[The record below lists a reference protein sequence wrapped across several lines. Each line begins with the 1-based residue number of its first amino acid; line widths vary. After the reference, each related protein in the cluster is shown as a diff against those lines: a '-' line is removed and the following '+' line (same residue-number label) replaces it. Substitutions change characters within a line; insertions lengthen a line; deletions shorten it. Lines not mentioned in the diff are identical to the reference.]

1 MIKNCTFA
9 YVFSESAVTI
19 TEVELTENGN
29 RVVGKGVLQTG
40 NQINRNGRLYRT
52 KDLAGQ
58 IVAPRQKELLKTG
71 NMLGEAGHPM
81 TKDLIRQQTIDP
93 KCVCVR
99 YLDFWMDGDNVMGTF
114 KGTNNDLGK
123 AFDLDLREG
132 VLPAFSYRALGTV
145 EETAEG
151 SVVTNLKMITY
162 DYVIYPS
169 HPTAY
174 TQGLVNESA
183 IANSSMK
190 RSNLLNYV
198 SEETMNGALT
208 NVCTFSNEQVI
219 EQLHKLQMQKESGAI
234 DYIKDY
240 SRRYQLLKE
249 AYDITNAATVDLI
262 GNGKIAITESGIGMI
277 VMSMD
282 DYISKEIYEYTKK

>member
-1 MIKNCTFA
+1 
-9 YVFSESAVTI
+9 
-19 TEVELTENGN
+19 
-29 RVVGKGVLQTG
+29 
-40 NQINRNGRLYRT
+40 
-52 KDLAGQ
+52 
-58 IVAPRQKELLKTG
+58 
-71 NMLGEAGHPM
+71 
-81 TKDLIRQQTIDP
+81 
-93 KCVCVR
+93 
-99 YLDFWMDGDNVMGTF
+99 
-114 KGTNNDLGK
+114 
-123 AFDLDLREG
+123 
-132 VLPAFSYRALGTV
+132 
-145 EETAEG
+145 
-151 SVVTNLKMITY
+151 MITY

-262 GNGKIAITESGIGMI
+262 GDGKIAITESGIGMI